1 MFNVFACLSVCN
13 VLSSHNASKVFAFDE
28 VDIFNTCIVNKI
40 AK

>member
-1 MFNVFACLSVCN
+1 MYSLVYLSVMYCRLTML
-13 VLSSHNASKVFAFDE
+13 VRE